1 MTENIKLENP
11 EHLPNIENPHE
22 EEEEEYSSN
31 SNSSE
36 EKNEESYEIKVII
49 KENAEIFKI
58 EEDNSDEDE
67 NTDIQ
72 NSIEYSVRIGF
83 IKKVYGILS
92 IQLIITFSFVLLFQI
107 PKIKN
112 LVLNSLQISA
122 NILILSSILFF
133 FLFLILACCRTLSK
147 TVPYNYM
154 FLFAITLCQAV
165 SCSIV
170 SSCYSF
176 QVVAISLFL
185 TIITT
190 VSITLYSCTTKTDF
204 CYLKLLLLV
213 TFAQLF
219 TVGFIS
225 VLFRMKIIY
234 MIYTFLSTITV
245 GIYLV
250 YDTQLIVGKLG
261 FAYSIDDYI
270 FATLEIYMD
279 IIRLFFLI
287 LRIVAQISYKKH

>member
-204 CYLKLLLLV
+204 CYL
-213 TFAQLF
+213 
-219 TVGFIS
+219 
-225 VLFRMKIIY
+225 
-234 MIYTFLSTITV
+234 
-245 GIYLV
+245 
-250 YDTQLIVGKLG
+250 
-261 FAYSIDDYI
+261 
-270 FATLEIYMD
+270 
-279 IIRLFFLI
+279 
-287 LRIVAQISYKKH
+287 